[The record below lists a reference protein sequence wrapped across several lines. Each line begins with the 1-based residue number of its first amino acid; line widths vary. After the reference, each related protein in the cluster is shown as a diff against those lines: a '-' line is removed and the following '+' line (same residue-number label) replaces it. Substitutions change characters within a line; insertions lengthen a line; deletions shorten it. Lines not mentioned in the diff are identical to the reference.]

1 MNSSENQLE
10 YRALK
15 EFVRLVDD
23 ETSLGMR
30 VRCVICEELT
40 VRQRELINMYY
51 MENMTMPE
59 IAGKLGITVSSVSR
73 TIARG
78 RLRIRKYLKYNGRS
92 MMNSCFD

>member
-10 YRALK
+10 YRALV

-23 ETSLGMR
+23 ETSLGTR
-30 VRCVICEELT
+30 VRRVICEELT

-59 IAGKLGITVSSVSR
+59 IADKLGITVSSVSR
-73 TIARG
+73 TMARG
-78 RLRIRKYLKYNGRS
+78 RLRIRKYLKYNGRA
-92 MMNSCFD
+92 MMNSYID